1 MTDLNK
7 LTEAIVAGKLE
18 VTQEVVSSL
27 SRKGRPSGI
36 DQRLPDKRNGRDRT
50 TFRGW
55 KSFRT

>member
-18 VTQEVVSSL
+18 VTQEIVNAAL
-27 SRKGRPSGI
+27 AEGRPSGI